1 MGLYQAELV
10 QAHAVALHVKETKEL
25 ESNKQWSEALVHERE
40 KRDRTYDIQAAQFA
54 RDVQVAER
62 KIDREWKTIT
72 ETLQRQVGLE
82 QTRIADMSIQSD
94 KDQRTFTDTVLRLE
108 RLLAKEQGERQK
120 QLDATEV

>member
-1 MGLYQAELV
+1 M
-10 QAHAVALHVKETKEL
+10 
-25 ESNKQWSEALVHERE
+25 
-40 KRDRTYDIQAAQFA
+40 
-54 RDVQVAER
+54 R

-72 ETLQRQVGLE
+72 GTLQRQVGLE